1 MGRGFE
7 RELGG
12 LCRNW
17 CMLMLMLQTC
27 LQGGGV
33 YHHTVW
39 RSACTVC
46 LEGIDVVNATR
57 TQTISNKLHT
67 KQHVPP
73 CYSSY

>member
-27 LQGGGV
+27 LQRGGV
-33 YHHTVW
+33 PSY
-39 RSACTVC
+39 C
-46 LEGIDVVNATR
+46 LAFCVYGLSR
-57 TQTISNKLHT
+57 G
-67 KQHVPP
+67 
-73 CYSSY
+73 Y